1 MLLGF
6 SVEIA
11 SGAILKT
18 HSWKEVFYIDSKSFE
33 TVYDN
38 SRFSAIGSFFFGYLS
53 YLRLSWTVAFGLLA

>member
-38 SRFSAIGSFFFGYLS
+38 SRFSAVGSFFLVTYLTWD
-53 YLRLSWTVAFGLLA
+53 YLGLCFGLLA